1 MQSLI
6 LAIQFLT
13 RIPTPQVRN
22 FKPELLAASARWFPA
37 VGLLISAILLA
48 VIWPASRIDPWFAAW
63 AGLLVWVVVTGGLHL
78 DGLADVA
85 DALGA
90 AHRDRERLLAVM
102 KDPHLGSFGVLSLIV
117 QLSGKLVLLMLVAR
131 GGYWAALVLIP
142 AWARLGPLFWQTLPS
157 LAPGYGEQFAW
168 ALPRRLRWVW
178 LAALI
183 GVSAW
188 LAPALIAAP
197 VLIWLFR
204 RWLMKTLGG
213 MSGDCL
219 GAGIEVVELGLL
231 IIIVCLGALA

>member
-22 FKPELLAASARWFPA
+22 FSPALLAGSARWFPL
-37 VGLLISAILLA
+37 VGLLLGGLLA
-48 VIWPASRIDPWFAAW
+48 GVAWAAARIDPWLAAW
-63 AGLLVWVVVTGGLHL
+63 VAMLVWVAITGGLHL

-102 KDPHLGSFGVLSLIV
+102 KDPHLGSFGVLTLIV
-117 QLSGKLVLLMLVAR
+117 ALAGKLVLLMLLAR
-131 GGYWAALVLIP
+131 SGHWPVLVLIP

-157 LAPGYGEQFAW
+157 LSSGYGEQFGW
-168 ALPRRLRWVW
+168 QLPRYARLLW
-178 LAALI
+178 LI
-183 GVSAW
+183 GLLILSAW
-188 LAPALIAAP
+188 LSPILLLAP
-197 VLIWLFR
+197 VVIWLFR
-204 RWLMKTLGG
+204 RWLLRTLGG

-219 GAGIEVVELGLL
+219 GAGVEVVELTLL
-231 IIIVCLGALA
+231 LLAGVA